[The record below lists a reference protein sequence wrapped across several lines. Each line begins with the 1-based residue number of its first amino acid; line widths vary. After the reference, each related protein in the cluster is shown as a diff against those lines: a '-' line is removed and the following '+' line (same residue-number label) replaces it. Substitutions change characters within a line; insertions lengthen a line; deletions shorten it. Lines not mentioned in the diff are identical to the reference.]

1 LVGDSRYSWNHDL
14 YAGKQRDKDVK
25 DGICSTCKNKLPP
38 RKTRFCSSTC
48 SEFNDSIKRKEKTLR
63 LSALLR
69 PRKCI
74 GCGSMFQPKTER
86 HACCGKVCWDILA
99 AERAKVR
106 RIENRAANDGKVP
119 KGAGN
124 ISRKIGR
131 YGKPTATNIPRTF
144 VATATFTRA
153 DTRERLELQSKVEEY
168 LANGGKILKFG
179 DQPAITNNDSI
190 STWEVS
196 DTEED
201 VAMEKYRLINAHD
214 GN

>member
-1 LVGDSRYSWNHDL
+1 M
-14 YAGKQRDKDVK
+14 KTKTCF
-25 DGICSTCKNKLPP
+25 ICKNELPP

-63 LSALLR
+63 LSALLK

-74 GCGSMFQPKTER
+74 SCGNIFQPKTGR

-99 AERAKVR
+99 AERAKIR
-106 RIENRAANDGKVP
+106 RIENRAANDGKVT

-124 ISRKIGR
+124 RSRKIGT

-144 VATATFTRA
+144 VATTTFTRA

-179 DQPAITNNDSI
+179 AQPAVTTNDSI

-196 DTEED
+196 NTEED

>member
-1 LVGDSRYSWNHDL
+1 
-14 YAGKQRDKDVK
+14 VK
-25 DGICSTCKNKLPP
+25 TCFVCNNELPP
-38 RKTRFCSSTC
+38 RRIRFCSNTC
-48 SEFNDSIKRKEKTLR
+48 SEFNDSIKRKERTLR
-63 LSALLR
+63 LSSLLK

-86 HACCGKVCWDILA
+86 HACCGKVCWNILA
-99 AERAKVR
+99 AERAKIR
-106 RIENRAANDGKVP
+106 RVENRAENDGKVP

-124 ISRKIGR
+124 RSRKIGT

-190 STWEVS
+190 ATWEVS

-201 VAMEKYRLINAHD
+201 TAIEKYRLINAHN